1 MNPFNPFSPFQPSEF
16 NRESRS
22 PQESLEALTQM
33 SNGIGTSSVTTDMVT
48 AQQRGNIQF
57 QSLLKTATSQ
67 FNAVQAQEWWVLTS
81 EATCPKVVLEVLR
94 SYYQELLTK
103 QPDHTEAMVRAAWC
117 QWRLGELLAVE
128 GITQCQKAIGLNPQQ
143 GESWLYLAQFQR
155 HCGLTEKAMTSIQK
169 AMLYLSLVGKIEAR
183 KQLIAWQRVAF
194 EQQVISLWQWMALQM
209 EQRLCH
215 VVDYWLLMA
224 EGRWHQLQKKRLDAG
239 MLKTLSTIEIMAQPA
254 TTGNTNVTSS
264 PTVGGTEPTTVDVIE
279 NLTQVLSNGMQQTTD
294 MTHYTNNTELTVNTG
309 SSSKALVPVVSK
321 SQWSMLLNKSVHGK
335 VIRLLEQEEWE
346 PAIAQLEDWLILHTE
361 DTDVYYALVQACYTS
376 QRLVKGLYYCRV
388 LLNKLPHHAKAYHT
402 MAILAH
408 ALDDIDGAIEAY
420 KTAITFGLDPAWT
433 AGVARELATVFMKE
447 KQDADHAIACLK
459 LSQELHP
466 TELEAQFQLA
476 ELYCDLGEYLQAITL
491 YESLAELQP
500 SNADIFGFLGF
511 LYWQVDRFSEAEV
524 AYLTTI
530 ELEPTN
536 AIALNNLGVLY
547 LDVHGDSTRAL
558 QQFEAATSI
567 NPNYTMAWFNQGR
580 VFQQQGQVMR
590 AKNSYRKAKALNQG
604 DFYELDV
611 MELEMRLQQLG
622 E

>member
-1 MNPFNPFSPFQPSEF
+1 
-16 NRESRS
+16 
-22 PQESLEALTQM
+22 
-33 SNGIGTSSVTTDMVT
+33 
-48 AQQRGNIQF
+48 
-57 QSLLKTATSQ
+57 
-67 FNAVQAQEWWVLTS
+67 
-81 EATCPKVVLEVLR
+81 
-94 SYYQELLTK
+94 
-103 QPDHTEAMVRAAWC
+103 
-117 QWRLGELLAVE
+117 
-128 GITQCQKAIGLNPQQ
+128 
-143 GESWLYLAQFQR
+143 
-155 HCGLTEKAMTSIQK
+155 
-169 AMLYLSLVGKIEAR
+169 
-183 KQLIAWQRVAF
+183 
-194 EQQVISLWQWMALQM
+194 
-209 EQRLCH
+209 
-215 VVDYWLLMA
+215 
-224 EGRWHQLQKKRLDAG
+224 
-239 MLKTLSTIEIMAQPA
+239 
-254 TTGNTNVTSS
+254 
-264 PTVGGTEPTTVDVIE
+264 
-279 NLTQVLSNGMQQTTD
+279 
-294 MTHYTNNTELTVNTG
+294 
-309 SSSKALVPVVSK
+309 
-321 SQWSMLLNKSVHGK
+321 MLLNKSVHGK